1 MRKNMEITGASGA
14 IPVSDQKRRNAH
26 ARLYYEEIRKR
37 GTDIQAIVKNTGW
50 DSMVIEKIKNHV
62 FFTEHD
68 LGYEFP
74 SRFDPDYNMA
84 ISWQRLIEGSAIQ
97 EEDHILLQHEYLELT
112 LMEHEGLKYNEA
124 HIKASEQFDYAA
136 LIKRREEA

>member
-1 MRKNMEITGASGA
+1 MVSRYFLLRFRPPFGYHAGFYKELFQGYGTLFHLYCLLYHFHMFS
-14 IPVSDQKRRNAH
+14 VSDSF
-26 ARLYYEEIRKR
+26 RLSMIWI
-37 GTDIQAIVKNTGW
+37 GIIIAKNTGW
-50 DSMVIEKIKNHV
+50 DSAIIEKIKNHV

-97 EEDHILLQHEYLELT
+97 E
-112 LMEHEGLKYNEA
+112 
-124 HIKASEQFDYAA
+124 SEQFDYAA
-136 LIKRREEA
+136 LIKHREEQ

>member
-1 MRKNMEITGASGA
+1 MEITGASGA

-26 ARLYYEEIRKR
+26 ARLYYDEIRKR
-37 GTDIQAIVKNTGW
+37 STDVQAIVKNTGW
-50 DSMVIEKIKNHV
+50 DSTAIEKIKSHV

-74 SRFDPDYNMA
+74 ARFDPDYNMS

-97 EEDHILLQHEYLELT
+97 EED
-112 LMEHEGLKYNEA
+112 

-136 LIKRREEA
+136 LIKRREE